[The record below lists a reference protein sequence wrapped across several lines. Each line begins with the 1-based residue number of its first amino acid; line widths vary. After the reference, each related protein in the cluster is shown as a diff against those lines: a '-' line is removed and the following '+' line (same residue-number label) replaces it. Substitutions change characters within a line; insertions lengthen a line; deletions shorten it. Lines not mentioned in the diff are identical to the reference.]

1 MLMSEASSS
10 DRRGGLILFGILQ
23 IVLGL
28 ICGLF
33 VLGLAAAIEI
43 TSRRGITTPPNA
55 APALVVYGAAAYYF
69 VTIGAGSIR
78 ARRWA
83 RAMSV
88 AFSAAWLAAGLA
100 VIGSALVMLPRMMV
114 FVRPSETAVA
124 VASTIAAIAIG
135 FVLLPLALFL
145 FYRRD
150 SVRLTC
156 ELHDARPRWTD
167 RVPWPVLAVATLLGF
182 TSFVL
187 LANVSS
193 PAVPFFGIALT
204 GASAALTMLALAGLF
219 GFLTV
224 QWIALKKSAWW
235 TTLLLHIAGG
245 VAALVTLATGD
256 IGSAYARLDV
266 PQEQIDALRLDTL
279 GHSPLL
285 WMVVLCVWTAYLVA
299 LLRTRSYFEAPVPRT
314 RASDVA
320 VAA

>member
-1 MLMSEASSS
+1 MSDRNFS

-23 IVLGL
+23 IALGL
-28 ICGLF
+28 LCGLF
-33 VLGLAAAIEI
+33 VLGLAAAIEL
-43 TSRRGITTPPNA
+43 TSRRGIATPPNA

-69 VTIGAGSIR
+69 ITVGVGSIR

-88 AFSAAWLAAGLA
+88 AFSAAWLAAGLV
-100 VIGSALVMLPRMMV
+100 VIGSAIVMMPRMLL

-124 VASTIAAIAIG
+124 VASAIAALAVG
-135 FVLLPLALFL
+135 FVILPLALFL
-145 FYRRD
+145 FYRRE

-156 ELHDARPRWTD
+156 ELHDDRARWTD
-167 RVPWPVLAVATLLGF
+167 RVPWPVLAVATLLGL

-235 TTLLLHIAGG
+235 ATLLLHIAGG
-245 VAALVTLATGD
+245 LVAIVTLATGD
-256 IGSAYARLDV
+256 IGAVYAKLDV
-266 PQEQIDALRLDTL
+266 PQEQIDGLRLSAL

-285 WMVVLCVWTAYLVA
+285 WIVLLAVWSLYLAA
-299 LLRTRSYFEAPVPRT
+299 LLRTRGYFEAPVPRT

-320 VAA
+320 IAA